1 MGLGRVRF
9 GTWEDVWLRASPL
22 KCLCLRLYRV
32 VLARGWEGG
41 FISKERERVMRKVA
55 SASILWSLWRER
67 NGMVFSNNLSFEEEV
82 F

>member
-22 KCLCLRLYRV
+22 KCLFLRLDRV

-41 FISKERERVMRKVA
+41 FILKERERVMRKVA
-55 SASILWSLWRER
+55 STSILWSLWRER
-67 NGMVFSNNLSFEEEV
+67 NEMVFSNNLSFEEEV